1 MPIFYLFP
9 VCQFMKLKCKINS
22 EILEIIKMIL
32 LTIFI
37 IIINVKQEGKWEML

>member
-1 MPIFYLFP
+1 MPIFYPFP